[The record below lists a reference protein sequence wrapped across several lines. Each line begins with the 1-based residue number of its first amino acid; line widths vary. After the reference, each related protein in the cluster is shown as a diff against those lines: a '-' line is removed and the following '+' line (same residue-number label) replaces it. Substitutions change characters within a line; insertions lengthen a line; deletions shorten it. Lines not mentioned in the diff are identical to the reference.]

1 MGQCRRR
8 YGTPVRLAAELPEPD
23 CPPVRVRVL
32 GEQSA
37 AFRDTRDGIGRLED
51 LCSHRLASLSFERN
65 EGSGLR
71 CVYHGWKYD
80 VAGR

>member
-1 MGQCRRR
+1 M
-8 YGTPVRLAAELPEPD
+8 
-23 CPPVRVRVL
+23 RVRVL

-37 AFRDTRDGIGRLED
+37 AFRVTRDGIGRLEE
-51 LCSHRLASLSFERN
+51 LCPHRLASLSFGRN
-65 EGSGLR
+65 EECGLC